1 MKSPRWVRPAGF
13 FVYFS
18 CYFKAWALEYDMPK
32 KKTSSKKSAKKP
44 TKKAKASKKKAKDM
58 MQTHAKEEKP
68 KATTLDQIW
77 GDTGNTKYG
86 TVDEATYHNKVSGM
100 NTTDLQAHA
109 HTHGMVPIQ
118 DRVRLIK
125 LLMSEF
131 RKYVSGFQRP
141 PETNTPIQNVS
152 EESAKTLAE
161 GR

>member
-1 MKSPRWVRPAGF
+1 
-13 FVYFS
+13 
-18 CYFKAWALEYDMPK
+18 MPK
-32 KKTSSKKSAKKP
+32 KKTSSKKPA
-44 TKKAKASKKKAKDM
+44 KKAKATQKKAKDM
-58 MQTHAKEEKP
+58 LQAHGKEEKP

-86 TVDEATYHNKVSGM
+86 TVDEATYHNKISGM

-141 PETNTPIQNVS
+141 PETNAPIQSVS
-152 EESAKTLAE
+152 EESSKTLAE

>member
-1 MKSPRWVRPAGF
+1 
-13 FVYFS
+13 
-18 CYFKAWALEYDMPK
+18 MPK
-32 KKTSSKKSAKKP
+32 KKTSSKKPA
-44 TKKAKASKKKAKDM
+44 KKAKASKKNAKAPKKKAKDM

-68 KATTLDQIW
+68 KATTLDQVW

-118 DRVRLIK
+118 DRGRLIK

-141 PETNTPIQNVS
+141 PEPSNPIQNIS
-152 EESAKTLAE
+152 EESVRTLAE